1 MITIPREPAAWG
13 RMLIAFACLGVSVF
27 LLMDE
32 DPARID
38 EGVLLIAMGACIAF
52 SSQLSVPK
60 CPFLDNG
67 FAVSVSL
74 YRFLVQVRRYRYQ
87 LF

>member
-13 RMLIAFACLGVSVF
+13 RMLIAFACLGVSVL

-38 EGVLLIAMGACIAF
+38 EGVLLIEMGACIAF

-67 FAVSVSL
+67 FSVTVSRASPSI
-74 YRFLVQVRRYRYQ
+74 QVPA
-87 LF
+87 LLSG